1 MQIVDLKQKKLQE
14 NMVPTD
20 SIQFAQY
27 PQPYIVIG
35 HQPVAPE
42 PIAVPSKKPKRKCC
56 PW

>member
-35 HQPVAPE
+35 HQPVVPE
-42 PIAVPSKKPKRKCC
+42 PITVPSKKPKRKCC